1 MSTDR
6 GTLLDIAKRK
16 DPDGSIAMIYEVLNQ
31 KNPILQDAPAF
42 PSNAQMGQRV
52 TIRSSLPTSQF
63 AMFNQGTTR
72 SKGSVKQRVDTIG
85 FIDGLSEVDCR
96 LVKASGRA
104 AVDAYRDGEDKAFTE
119 SMNQLVAL
127 TVLYGDELTSPQ
139 SFTGFMPRMAALATD
154 IAGPQV
160 KSMGTVTGGDGTS
173 ILIVDWGQDGAHMI
187 YPKDGENVAAGL
199 SIEDKGETPVLD
211 PESKMFYAE
220 VTQFNWLVGLTVKD
234 PRRINRLC
242 NIDVSDA
249 NLEFPT
255 QGNLVMALI
264 DMWAAMP
271 AKTGFN
277 RVLYTHR
284 EIAAGFHKQA
294 LNKSN
299 IALSIESYLGEPM
312 AHFMGCPIR
321 VLDQFSKAES
331 TVS

>member
-42 PSNAQMGQRV
+42 PSNAPMAQRV
-52 TIRSSLPTSQF
+52 TLRSSLPTVQF
-63 AMFNQGTTR
+63 AKFNQGTTR
-72 SKGSVKQRVDTIG
+72 SKSSVKQRVDTIG

-96 LVKASGRA
+96 LVKVSGRA
-104 AVDAYRDGEDKAFTE
+104 AVNAHRDSEDKAFVE
-119 SMNQLVAL
+119 AMNQLVAL

-139 SFTGFMPRMAALATD
+139 SFTGLAPRLNALATD

-160 KSMGTVTGGDGTS
+160 RSLGTVVGGDGTS
-173 ILIVDWGQDGAHMI
+173 IYVVDWGEDGCHMI

-199 SIEDKGETPVLD
+199 SIEDKGEQPVQD
-211 PESKMFYAE
+211 PESKTFYAE

-242 NIDVSDA
+242 NIDTSDA

-255 QGNLVMALI
+255 QGSLVMSLI

-271 AKTGFN
+271 SKTGFN

-284 EIAAGFHKQA
+284 EIAAAFHKQA
-294 LNKSN
+294 LNKTN
-299 IALSIESYLGEPM
+299 VALSIQEYLGEPM

-321 VLDQFSKAES
+321 TLDQMSKAES